1 MAGSP
6 LLPDALILDIGAKPP
21 QFWIIEAVA
30 TEERS
35 TMPAKQLYV
44 LITAREDARAL
55 PIRRAAPAAAR

>member
-1 MAGSP
+1 MVGCR
-6 LLPDALILDIGAKPP
+6 LLPDALIVDIGAKPP

-44 LITAREDARAL
+44 
-55 PIRRAAPAAAR
+55 P